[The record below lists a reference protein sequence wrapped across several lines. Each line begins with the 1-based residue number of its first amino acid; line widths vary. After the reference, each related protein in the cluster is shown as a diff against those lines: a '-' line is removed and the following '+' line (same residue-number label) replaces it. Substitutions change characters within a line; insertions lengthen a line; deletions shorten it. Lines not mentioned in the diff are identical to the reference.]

1 MTIKCTNSC
10 CHATG
15 TWLKCIGIKL
25 IEDEAPVL
33 YFRCKACGTR
43 VSMTVDEFNEALE
56 E

>member
-1 MTIKCTNSC
+1 MIQCSNSC

-15 TWLKCIGIKL
+15 TWLKCIGIQL
-25 IEDEAPVL
+25 IEGEEPVL

-43 VSMTVDEFNEALE
+43 IRMTQSEFNKALE